1 LSIKNKS
8 DYEWIWRVG
17 GTCYLCG
24 RMYPHW
30 SYGDTKRIGLVRFR
44 KKNHM
49 IKPVL
54 VCRTCLR
61 RFAFIAAELEVFDKN
76 QDFISEEEIDYGL
89 DSEEEPGSSV

>member
-1 LSIKNKS
+1 MSIKHKS
-8 DYEWIWRVG
+8 NYEWIWLDG

-24 RMYPHW
+24 RAYPHW
-30 SYGDTKRIGLVRFR
+30 SYGDNKRIGLVRLR

-49 IKPVL
+49 TRPIL

-76 QDFISEEEIDYGL
+76 QDLISEEEIEDDDEL
-89 DSEEEPGSSV
+89 EDEI